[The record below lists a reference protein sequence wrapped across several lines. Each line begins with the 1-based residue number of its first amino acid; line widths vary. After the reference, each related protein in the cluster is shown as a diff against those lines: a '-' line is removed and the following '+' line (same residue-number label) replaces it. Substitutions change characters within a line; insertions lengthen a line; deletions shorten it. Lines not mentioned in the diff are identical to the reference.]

1 MPMSMPCIRH
11 VRVLLALPLAVALSA
26 CDMLGIE
33 TPGMANAK
41 KEAEG
46 RAIGAACRHAVRS
59 LEDCYGANPRISK
72 AAIFEGW
79 REMDAYMRD
88 NEIEGMPAPPPP
100 PPAPAAAGP
109 EEVILPPATPTTTPA
124 TSTAPATSAGQAAP
138 TGAIALPPRPNIAPA
153 R

>member
-1 MPMSMPCIRH
+1 MPRIRP

-59 LEDCYGANPRISK
+59 LEDCYGANPRVSK

-109 EEVILPPATPTTTPA
+109 EEVILPPSIPTTTPA
-124 TSTAPATSAGQAAP
+124 TPTAPATTTGQAAP